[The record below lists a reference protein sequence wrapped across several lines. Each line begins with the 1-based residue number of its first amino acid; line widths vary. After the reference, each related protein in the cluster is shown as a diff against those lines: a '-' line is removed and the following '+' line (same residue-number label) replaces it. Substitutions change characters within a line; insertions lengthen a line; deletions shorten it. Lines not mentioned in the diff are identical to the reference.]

1 MALVGPPNSG
11 KSTLFNRLTGL
22 RQKVANYPGVT
33 VEQRVGRLNGIGRD
47 DLTLIDLPGI
57 YGLDSYS
64 EDARVAVD
72 VLHGEMPGTP
82 APDAIL
88 LVLDSLQLRRQL
100 MLAAPVLALGLPTLV
115 LLNMSDLMEARG
127 GRVDTLALAQELGV
141 PVAKISATR
150 GAGLDSITHFL
161 NRKAEAEQPV
171 PAEGKIELPVMGNPR
186 SYRQWATGISTRTK
200 YKAPLSNAW
209 TKRIDGVLLHKIWGP
224 LIFLAVVFAVF
235 QVVFSIGQPLSD
247 GFGNL
252 LNAGGDRIGALLGH
266 NWVESLLIDGVW
278 RGVASVLVFLPQI
291 LLLFLFIGVLEDS
304 GYLARAALIADRVMR
319 SIGLNGKA
327 FIPLLS
333 AYACAV
339 PAIMATRTIE
349 NKRDRFATIL
359 VAPFMTCSARLPIYM
374 LMIAAFIPNTPLL
387 GDLFGLRAAVM
398 LSLYVLGFV
407 AALGTAR
414 LLKSSILKASS
425 APFILELPQY
435 RLPTVRSLS
444 LRLVDRGKVF
454 LRQAG
459 TVILAVTLV
468 LWVLS
473 HVPFHTDL
481 TTSVIGRLGH
491 LIEPAIQPLGF
502 NWKIGIG
509 LLTSV
514 VAREVIVGT
523 LGTLYGADPATQ
535 SLGLQAALRHDLTL
549 GGAMAA
555 AWLAGLHYWRFGVPI
570 TVAAGAATLSAA
582 VIAVVFALMPDL
594 NGHLAS
600 AVVIACGLA
609 VFAAAMRFDMAD
621 PARVTRKTDI
631 AFWLHL
637 LSAPLIVQP
646 LIFGFLGGLQD
657 LDTRRALGI
666 IAIFLGLGL
675 VAVIIDRRAI
685 LVSGLAYAGF
695 AFGALIHRPGS
706 NMKRPPRLFWRWA
719 FSCSP

>member
-1 MALVGPPNSG
+1 MSDCCSTATIEVPVEPRVAGRIRTVALVGPPNSG

-33 VEQRVGRLNGIGRD
+33 VEQRMGRLNGIGRS
-47 DLTLIDLPGI
+47 DLVLIDLPGI
-57 YGLDSYS
+57 YGLDTYS
-64 EDARVAVD
+64 EDARVAVE
-72 VLHGEMPGTP
+72 VLRGEMPGTP

-88 LVLDSLQLRRQL
+88 LVLDSLHLRRQL

-115 LLNMSDLMEARG
+115 LLNMSDLMESRG

-150 GAGLDSITHFL
+150 GTGLDHVTQFL
-161 NRKAEAEQPV
+161 NRKSELEPEIAAAAKV
-171 PAEGKIELPVMGNPR
+171 ELPVMGNPR

-200 YKAPLSNAW
+200 YKAPLSSQW
-209 TKRIDGVLLHKIWGP
+209 TKRIDGILLHRVWGP
-224 LIFLAVVFAVF
+224 LVFLAVVFAVF
-235 QVVFSIGQPLSD
+235 QVVFAIGQPLSD
-247 GFGNL
+247 GLGNV
-252 LNAGGDRIGALLGH
+252 LNAVGDKVGLLMGH
-266 NWVESLLIDGVW
+266 SWVESLLIDGVW

-359 VAPFMTCSARLPIYM
+359 VTPFMTCSARLPIYM
-374 LMIAAFIPNTPLL
+374 LMIAAFIPNKPLL
-387 GDLFGLRAAVM
+387 GDLLGMRAAVM
-398 LSLYVLGFV
+398 LSLYVLGFL
-407 AALGTAR
+407 AALGTAW

-444 LRLVDRGKVF
+444 LRLMDRGKVF
-454 LRQAG
+454 LKQAG
-459 TVILAVTLV
+459 TVILAVTIV

-473 HVPFHTDL
+473 HLPAG
-481 TTSVIGRLGH
+481 TSLGESLIGRVGH
-491 LIEPAIQPLGF
+491 LIEPVIRPLGF

-514 VAREVIVGT
+514 MAREVIVGT

-549 GGAMAA
+549 GGAMA
-555 AWLAGLHYWRFGVPI
+555 L
-570 TVAAGAATLSAA
+570 
-582 VIAVVFALMPDL
+582 VVFFAFAMQCTSTLAIVRRETNSWKWPALQFCYM
-594 NGHLAS
+594 S
-600 AVVIACGLA
+600 V
-609 VFAAAMRFDMAD
+609 
-621 PARVTRKTDI
+621 
-631 AFWLHL
+631 
-637 LSAPLIVQP
+637 
-646 LIFGFLGGLQD
+646 
-657 LDTRRALGI
+657 
-666 IAIFLGLGL
+666 
-675 VAVIIDRRAI
+675 
-685 LVSGLAYAGF
+685 LAYLA
-695 AFGALIHRPGS
+695 ALAT
-706 NMKRPPRLFWRWA
+706 NQAVLFFVR
-719 FSCSP
+719 

>member
-1 MALVGPPNSG
+1 MSDCCGTTATIEVPSEPRVAGRIRTVALVGPPNSG

-33 VEQRVGRLNGIGRD
+33 VEQRVGRLNGIGRG

-64 EDARVAVD
+64 EDARVAVE
-72 VLHGEMPGTP
+72 VLRGEMPGTP
-82 APDAIL
+82 MPDAIL

-150 GAGLDSITHFL
+150 GVGLDSVTHFL
-161 NRKAEAEQPV
+161 NRKAEAEKPV
-171 PAEGKIELPVMGNPR
+171 TAEGTIELPVMGNPR
-186 SYRQWATGISTRTK
+186 SYRQWAHGVSTRTK
-200 YKAPLSNAW
+200 YKAPLSNTW

-224 LIFLAVVFAVF
+224 LVFLAVVFAVF
-235 QVVFSIGQPLSD
+235 QVVFTIGQPLSD
-247 GFGNL
+247 AFGDV
-252 LNAGGDRIGALLGH
+252 LNMGGDKIGALLGH
-266 NWVESLLIDGVW
+266 AWVESLLIDGVW

-387 GDLFGLRAAVM
+387 GDFFGLRAAVM
-398 LSLYVLGFV
+398 LSLYFLGFV
-407 AALGTAR
+407 AALATAR
-414 LLKSSILKASS
+414 LLKSSVLKASS

-473 HVPFHTDL
+473 HIPFHTDL

-491 LIEPAIQPLGF
+491 WIEPAIRPLGF

-549 GGAMAA
+549 GGAMA
-555 AWLAGLHYWRFGVPI
+555 L
-570 TVAAGAATLSAA
+570 
-582 VIAVVFALMPDL
+582 VVFFAFALQCTST
-594 NGHLAS
+594 LAIVRRETNS
-600 AVVIACGLA
+600 WKWPALQFVYMGCLA
-609 VFAAAMRFDMAD
+609 YLMA
-621 PARVTRKTDI
+621 
-631 AFWLHL
+631 L
-637 LSAPLIVQP
+637 LTNQ
-646 LIFGFLGGLQD
+646 
-657 LDTRRALGI
+657 
-666 IAIFLGLGL
+666 
-675 VAVIIDRRAI
+675 AI
-685 LVSGLAYAGF
+685 LHFV
-695 AFGALIHRPGS
+695 R
-706 NMKRPPRLFWRWA
+706 
-719 FSCSP
+719 